1 MGFFA
6 GSDGIIQ
13 ENLAGRFLNEVQLAE
28 ARQFYSVQMMMEAI
42 HSQTYSLLID
52 TYIDDLLDN
61 KIKKGVD
68 EATESKIL
76 SIKGKIAIA
85 NAKVAYQKYK
95 EIFSSERWQ
104 ALEAKGAK
112 PQRLLWASTGTK
124 NPAYSDVMY
133 VDELIGPNTV
143 NTLPPQTVEACAD
156 HCSPGSRI
164 ESDIEQA
171 YEIIDLLKDP
181 DVNIDLDQVMAELL
195 ENGIELF
202 VKPFDSLIKSLETK
216 MKQLTPT
223 S

>member
-1 MGFFA
+1 LGFFA